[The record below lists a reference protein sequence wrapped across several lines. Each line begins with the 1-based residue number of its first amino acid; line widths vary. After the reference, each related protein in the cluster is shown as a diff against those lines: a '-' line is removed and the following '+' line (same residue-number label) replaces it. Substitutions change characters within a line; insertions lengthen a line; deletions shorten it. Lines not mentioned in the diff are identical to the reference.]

1 MKGKSCIFP
10 TLFQGGYLVCMKKK
24 DLMTDVKEFTII
36 ILILGNLFVKKNLP
50 IKSIYETDDSMQVQT
65 QCDIRF
71 L

>member
-1 MKGKSCIFP
+1 
-10 TLFQGGYLVCMKKK
+10 MKKK